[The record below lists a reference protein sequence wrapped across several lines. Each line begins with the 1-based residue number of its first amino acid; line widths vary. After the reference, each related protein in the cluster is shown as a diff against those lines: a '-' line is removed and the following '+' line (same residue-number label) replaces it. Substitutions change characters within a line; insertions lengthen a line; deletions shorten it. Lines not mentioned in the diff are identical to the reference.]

1 MTEKD
6 LQRSVIHAARAL
18 GWRDA
23 WTWRS
28 FHSPKG
34 WPDLFLARG
43 LHLVVAE
50 LKAER
55 GKVTPDQETWLAWWR
70 NYGAAVDYAVEGNGL
85 LVAHQ
90 VPLVDVFVWRPADL
104 ERIYWFLVT
113 GEWAAAKGERSEA
126 VG

>member
-6 LQRSVIHAARAL
+6 LQRSIVHAAREL

-23 WTWRS
+23 WTWKS

-50 LKAER
+50 LKSDK
-55 GKVTPDQETWLAWWR
+55 GKVTPEQETWLAWWR
-70 NYGAAVDYAVEGNGL
+70 EYGRSIVDSNVLAQSSTLEL
-85 LVAHQ
+85 PTSPWPAL
-90 VPLVDVFVWRPADL
+90 DVFVWRPADL
-104 ERIYWFLVT
+104 DFAYHFLAT
-113 GEWAAAKGERSEA
+113 GRAT
-126 VG
+126 